1 MREFICIN
9 CPLGC
14 QLKVDDSDLNNIKVT
29 GNTCKRGERY
39 GIDEVLN
46 NNNIDIAILDSVVTT
61 LDYVELAKKVKIS
74 NKEANVI
81 FITEDEELYNG
92 QNNGYVL
99 KPVDEEKI
107 SKAVEELVYPKKVRV
122 NKTVN

>member
-14 QLKVDDSDLNNIKVT
+14 QLKVDDSDLSNIKVT

-46 NNNIDIAILDSVVTT
+46 PKRMVTSSVIVLNGKESVVSVKTKEAIPKGLIFDSLELLKNT
-61 LDYVELAKKVKIS
+61 KVEAPVKIGDVII
-74 NKEANVI
+74 KNVLD
-81 FITEDEELYNG
+81 TG
-92 QNNGYVL
+92 
-99 KPVDEEKI
+99 VDFV
-107 SKAVEELVYPKKVRV
+107 ATRNVER
-122 NKTVN
+122 N